1 VKAFVVCHGCK
12 GSIVEPFG
20 GECTQPAGG
29 SRLVPLQAHQTISSM
44 AERPV
49 LLRHIVDSSAHLK
62 TVLDLVG
69 GVASVSFRILTLRLS
84 VETYRHQINPIANVA
99 VKALNGLLV
108 VNHSIAACQPSL
120 TIGQSVQNYNDFE
133 GDMTDLGATMHDF
146 LSFLIAMESTKRIDR
161 LKRKAMS
168 ILQAI
173 SQTSTF
179 IISQNVSSVSLII
192 YARRHAYLIMDAD
205 QFFTAQFQR
214 ARLTNFK
221 NTFA

>member
-1 VKAFVVCHGCK
+1 
-12 GSIVEPFG
+12 
-20 GECTQPAGG
+20 
-29 SRLVPLQAHQTISSM
+29 M

-49 LLRHIVDSSAHLK
+49 LLSYIVDSSAHLK

-84 VETYRHQINPIANVA
+84 IETYRHQINPIADVA
-99 VKALNGLLV
+99 VKGLNSLLV
-108 VNHSIAACQPSL
+108 VNHFIAACQLSL

-133 GDMTDLGATMHDF
+133 GDMTDLGATMHDS
-146 LSFLIAMESTKRIDR
+146 LSFLIDMESTERIDR

-179 IISQNVSSVSLII
+179 MEHYITKRFVGEFDYLCMEPCLSCHGCRPVFHCSVPTS
-192 YARRHAYLIMDAD
+192 
-205 QFFTAQFQR
+205 
-214 ARLTNFK
+214 
-221 NTFA
+221 